1 MLCWRKFSKN
11 QEHPQKPTIISK
23 HLRDAQNCATKVLL
37 KDCYMKVW
45 RFNKDWDL
53 AIAKILLKFK
63 NLTSKGNVNGALK
76 LLTDNMHSGILPLKE
91 TLELLYVFVMSH
103 MRFRVNPHSIVA
115 WMSRNSLLEAG
126 TKFEG

>member
-1 MLCWRKFSKN
+1 
-11 QEHPQKPTIISK
+11 
-23 HLRDAQNCATKVLL
+23 
-37 KDCYMKVW
+37 MKVW